1 MTELNLKE
9 KHKKLIIRF
18 QQKFDISDYGVMWI
32 SFLKGFVIGAILL

>member
-1 MTELNLKE
+1 MNLKE

-32 SFLKGFVIGAILL
+32 SFLKGVVIGAILL